1 MIKYVQGDL
10 FADIDKL
17 SKTKKVV
24 IPHIVNNLGIMG
36 SGFVVGLKNKYP
48 RVEEQYVKWYGTY
61 GLGLVQFVGA
71 SDTVLVANMFAQ
83 DGIGGMSKGDFSRV
97 TKPIKYASL
106 IRCMEEIKDLIDTYP
121 SEYIIAAPKFGSLR
135 SCGSWPFIE
144 ELIEEIWGDFSVT
157 IYEYKEKFQ

>member
-10 FADIDKL
+10 FADIDEL

-36 SGFVVGLKNKYP
+36 SGFVIGLKKKYP
-48 RVEEQYVKWYGTY
+48 RAEEQYVQWYKNFS
-61 GLGLVQFVGA
+61 LGHIQCVGVT
-71 SDTVLVANMFAQ
+71 DTVLIANMFAQ

-97 TKPIKYASL
+97 SKPIKYTAL
-106 IRCMEEIKDLIDTYP
+106 MKCMEEIKYFIDGYP
-121 SEYIIAAPKFGSLR
+121 SEYIIVAPKFGSLR
-135 SCGSWPFIE
+135 SGGSWPLIE

-157 IYEYKEKFQ
+157 IYEYKEKS